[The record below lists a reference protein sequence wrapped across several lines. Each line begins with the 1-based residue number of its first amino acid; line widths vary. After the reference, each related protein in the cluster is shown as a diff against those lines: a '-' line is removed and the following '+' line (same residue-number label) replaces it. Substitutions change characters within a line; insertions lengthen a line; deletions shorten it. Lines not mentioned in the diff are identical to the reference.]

1 MEHSSFVEQ
10 KEQAEQGIITVLERN
25 TSSALISGKYL
36 RIKSLENSPKENLLS
51 GWYILKEG

>member
-36 RIKSLENSPKENLLS
+36 LIKSL
-51 GWYILKEG
+51 